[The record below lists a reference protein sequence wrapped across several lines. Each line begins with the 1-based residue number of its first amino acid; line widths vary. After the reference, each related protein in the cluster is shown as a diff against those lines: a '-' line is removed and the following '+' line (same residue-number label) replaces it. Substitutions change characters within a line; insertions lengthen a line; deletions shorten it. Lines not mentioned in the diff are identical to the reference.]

1 MSHNDALN
9 CPECENVRKM
19 KVMQG
24 SAFIHEGILAYWRRK
39 KCAFCGYTM
48 KTVEV
53 PADRLADIVTAPEA
67 SEMTNGS
74 VY

>member
-1 MSHNDALN
+1 MSHSDALN
-9 CPECENVRKM
+9 CPECEEVRKM
-19 KVMQG
+19 KVVQG
-24 SAFIHEGILAYWRRK
+24 SMFIHEGVLAYWRRK

-53 PADRLADIVTAPEA
+53 PADRVADFHSDPAA

-74 VY
+74 AY